1 MSHRSCCHTLLVVAD
16 VVGAFMRIK
25 WMGQP
30 ARGTASARG
39 PRRESASMR
48 GPRREDLGR
57 ANRRIDLGER
67 ASAGRIGESGEA
79 PWLSFG
85 FDICKV

>member
-30 ARGTASARG
+30 ARG
-39 PRRESASMR
+39 PRRE
-48 GPRREDLGR
+48 GLGENQPRRQG
-57 ANRRIDLGER
+57 LGER
-67 ASAGRIGESGEA
+67 ASAGRIGESAEA